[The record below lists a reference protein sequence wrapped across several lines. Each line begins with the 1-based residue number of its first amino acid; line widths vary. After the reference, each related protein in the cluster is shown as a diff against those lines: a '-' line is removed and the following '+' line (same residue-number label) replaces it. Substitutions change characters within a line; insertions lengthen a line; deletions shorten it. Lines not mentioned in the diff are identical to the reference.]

1 MKNYELVAKL
11 MELPA
16 GADVNIWLC
25 KANDEITYDE
35 TDEMNEIKSDINDVD
50 FDKTNNKIT
59 LC

>member
-1 MKNYELVAKL
+1 MNELKNYELVTKL

-25 KANDEITYDE
+25 KTNDEIIY
-35 TDEMNEIKSDINDVD
+35 DEMNEIKSDINDVE
-50 FDKTNNKIT
+50 FDKVNNSID